1 MGWVQDSDGNWTQD
15 GPPTSNWTGAN
26 TDPAA
31 AVWRGAQRPTEWMPP
46 QFTQTY
52 GNYTGLFPS
61 MGQQVGQSLWGSIQA
76 QNYQPSWMQSV
87 LPSRQ
92 NNNRDMSKYS
102 PFQSGSR
109 TMSNPYPLNG
119 KINLGDTRNIGNVSN
134 AGNPFIGMYEG
145 LGGSPGGGQTGGNGL
160 TPMGWGTPGQPYT
173 PPPGGGT
180 FNPPVQPPTGNTQPP
195 NTQQPP
201 NPFTEPAPGSN
212 TPTTGAPSMGGTPYQ
227 PPTQGFTE
235 PAPGSRGPSI
245 PGMGMYGQ
253 PYGGGTTTGPGGP
266 INPNPTVGANPFQ
279 QIAQRLGGNKGLQIS
294 PQMISGLLGM
304 FGGGK

>member
-1 MGWVQDSDGNWTQD
+1 MGWVQDPDGNWVED
-15 GPPTSNWTGAN
+15 GDSGRNVTGVN

-31 AVWRGAQRPTEWMPP
+31 AVWRGAQRPTEWIPP

-61 MGQQVGQSLWGSIQA
+61 MGQQVGQALWGSVQA
-76 QNYQPSWMQSV
+76 QNYQPSWMQSI
-87 LPSRQ
+87 LPARQ

-109 TMSNPYPLNG
+109 TMTNPYPLNG
-119 KINLGDTRNIGNVSN
+119 KVNLGDTRNIGNVSN
-134 AGNPFIGMYEG
+134 AGNPFIGTYQG
-145 LGGSPGGGQTGGNGL
+145 LGGSPGGGQTGGDGL
-160 TPMGWGTPGQPYT
+160 TPMNWGTPGQPYT
-173 PPPGGGT
+173 PPPPGGGT
-180 FNPPVQPPTGNTQPP
+180 FNPPVQPGTTPGGTTGAQ
-195 NTQQPP
+195 P
-201 NPFTEPAPGSN
+201 NPFVEPAPGSN

-235 PAPGSRGPSI
+235 PTPGSRGPSV
-245 PGMGMYGQ
+245 PGMGMYGS
-253 PYGGGTTTGPGGP
+253 PF
-266 INPNPTVGANPFQ
+266 GAALQ
-279 QIAQRLGGNKGLQIS
+279 QVAQRLGGNKGMQIS